1 MYSLFPARAKRL
13 AAGFVLLG
21 TLCVAQTFTGTI
33 LGHVEDSSGA
43 VIPGAKVQVRELATN
58 VERNGSTNELG
69 YYEFPL
75 LPPGTY
81 QVMVEH
87 PGFKRFSRSNL
98 KLETG
103 QRMEVTATMTPGEL
117 VETVE
122 VTGESPLL
130 QTTVSSVGQVIENK
144 RVMEMPLSNRNLL
157 QLVSLVSG
165 VYDRGATAAPAT
177 TGSVAF
183 GRWTSNGGMT
193 NTNEFMLDGA
203 TAILANM
210 NAASI
215 IPTIDAIEEFKI
227 HTNAM
232 SAEFGRTGG
241 AVINATYRSGTN
253 TPHGT
258 VYEFWKNRV
267 LNANTWLN
275 NSNGTTRD
283 FLNIHTF
290 GYSIGGPVVL
300 PKVYDGRNR
309 TFFFHNYEGYRD
321 VLPSRQILTVPTQA
335 EIGGNFSER
344 RNQSGSLIL
353 IYDPLTTTAVPGQA
367 NRYTRQPFAGNIV
380 PAARMDPVGK
390 NLASYYPAPNTTPPD
405 PYSNLRNYFA
415 APSGKNRQ
423 NEWSIKADHNL
434 NQGQRLFV
442 RYSESSQGGGAANLF
457 GGAPE
462 CKNCLK
468 PGNPA
473 GAYSARGGGSDLF
486 IYPKNAVVGY
496 THTLSPTTVLDMRYS
511 VNRQLLSRLPQ
522 SSGFDITTLGYSQQL
537 ASLLWYPVY
546 PTINVSDYECL
557 GCRSNGDYLRRGD
570 TTHAVQGSVTKMMG
584 AHTIKAGGDFRLFRY
599 ADLQAYDI
607 NLTFSF
613 NRAWT
618 QQDPYAG
625 NALAGWGLASLL
637 LGTPA
642 SGSTRIPASVAVQFF
657 YGSAYIQDD
666 WRLSNRLTLNLG
678 FRYDIETPYTER
690 YNRTSS
696 FDPSV
701 RNSATARD
709 PRALGG
715 LQFMGKDISSRY
727 RNEIDRNNVGPRVGL
742 AYKFA
747 PNFVLRAAY
756 GIFYQPSLV
765 YGYGQTQ
772 FGADGYDSTTPFVGT
787 VDGGLTPSRYLRDP
801 FPEGVVPP
809 QGNALGADTLLGRS
823 VSSQLRDT
831 VIPYSQQYN
840 AGLQYQ
846 IKSWLIDAGY
856 VGSHTVKQPIN
867 LSMTQID
874 PRYMPLGNDL
884 RRQVPNPYLGLVTAG
899 SYANPTVAYGDLLKP
914 FPHFGSVTN
923 IFASIGDSN
932 YQSMQARLER
942 RFARGYSILAVYTW
956 GKNIGNVG
964 ERYHVGNSIQ
974 NNYDLRS
981 ERALSPFDV
990 AHRLV
995 LSYLWELPFGK
1006 GKAFGGS
1013 LPKAAD
1019 LLVSGW
1025 QVNGIT
1031 TFQSGTP
1038 LSVGL
1043 YTSVTCCGAGQ
1054 RPNSTGRP
1062 AKLPSSERT
1071 VDRWIDAGAFSQP
1084 DPYTFGNTS
1093 WMSPELRGPGTNSWT
1108 VSFFKNTPITERV
1121 QTQLRA
1127 EFFNFFNHP
1136 MWGAPGTSWGS
1147 PSYGRVFSKSGNRSG
1162 QLGLKVI
1169 F

>member
-1 MYSLFPARAKRL
+1 MSGLQLSGARFAVALLLL
-13 AAGFVLLG
+13 A
-21 TLCVAQTFTGTI
+21 TLCSAQTFTGTL
-33 LGHVEDSSGA
+33 LGTVQDSSGA
-43 VIPGAKVQVRELATN
+43 VIQGAKVQVRELETNIERSGATN
-58 VERNGSTNELG
+58 DLG
-69 YYEFPL
+69 YYELPL
-75 LPPGTY
+75 LPPGSY
-81 QVMVEH
+81 QLIVEH
-87 PGFKRFSRSNL
+87 PGFKRFVRSNL
-98 KLETG
+98 RLEIG
-103 QRMEVTATMTPGEL
+103 QRMEIPATLTPGEL
-117 VETVE
+117 AETVE
-122 VTGESPLL
+122 VTAESPLL
-130 QTTVSSVGQVIENK
+130 QTTASSVSQLIENK
-144 RVMEMPLSNRNLL
+144 RVVDMPLSNRNLL

-232 SAEFGRTGG
+232 NAEFGRTGG

-253 TPHGT
+253 VPHGT

-267 LNANTWLN
+267 LNANSWLN
-275 NSNGTTRD
+275 NSNGRTRD

-290 GYSIGGPVVL
+290 GYSVGGPVLL

-321 VLPSRQILTVPTQA
+321 VLPSRQILTVPTEA
-335 EIGGNFSER
+335 EKGGDFSQR
-344 RNQSGSLIL
+344 RDLNGRLIA

-367 NRYTRQPFAGNIV
+367 NKYTRQPFVNNVI

-390 NLASYYPAPNTTPPD
+390 SLAAYYPAPNAAPPD
-405 PYSNLRNYFA
+405 PYTNLRNYHA
-415 APSGKNRQ
+415 SPSGKNTQ
-423 NEWSIKADHNL
+423 TEWSVKIDHNL
-434 NQGQRLFV
+434 NQAQRLFA

-457 GGAPE
+457 GSTPE

-473 GAYSARGGGSDLF
+473 GSYSARGGGSDLF
-486 IYPKNAVVGY
+486 IYPRNAVVGY
-496 THTLSPTTVLDMRYS
+496 THTLSPTTVLDLRYS

-522 SSGFDITTLGYSQQL
+522 SSGFDVTTLGYSKEL
-537 ASLLWYPVY
+537 ASILWYPSFPSVS
-546 PTINVSDYECL
+546 VSDYECL

-570 TTHAVQGSVTKMMG
+570 LTHAAQGSVTKMMG
-584 AHTIKAGGDFRLFRY
+584 AHTIKAGGDLRLFRY

-613 NRAWT
+613 NRGWT

-625 NALAGWGLASLL
+625 NSLAGWGLASML
-637 LGTPA
+637 LGLPA
-642 SGSTRIPASVAVQFF
+642 SGSSRIPASVAVQFW

-666 WRLSNRLTLNLG
+666 WRLTSRLTLNLG
-678 FRYDIETPYTER
+678 LRYDLETPYTER

-696 FDPSV
+696 FDLTV
-701 RNSATARD
+701 RNSATARY
-709 PRALGG
+709 PSAVGG
-715 LQFMGKDISSRY
+715 LQFMGKDIPSRY
-727 RNEIDRNNVGPRVGL
+727 RNEMDKNNFGPRVGL
-742 AYKFA
+742 AYKFS
-747 PNFVLRAAY
+747 PNFVVRAAY

-772 FGADGYDSTTPFVGT
+772 FGADGYDSTTPFVGSI
-787 VDGGLTPSRYLRDP
+787 DGGLTPSRYMRNP
-801 FPEGVVPP
+801 FPDGLVLPL
-809 QGNALGADTLLGRS
+809 GNALGADTLLGRGI
-823 VSSQLRDT
+823 SSQLRST
-831 VIPYSQQYN
+831 AIAYSQQYN
-840 AGLQYQ
+840 LGLQYQ
-846 IKSWLIDAGY
+846 IKSWLIDLGY
-856 VGSHTVKQPIN
+856 VGSHSLKQPIN
-867 LSMTQID
+867 VSMTQID
-874 PRYMPLGNDL
+874 PQYMPLGNEL
-884 RRQVPNPYLGLVTAG
+884 RKQVTNPFLGLVTAG
-899 SYANPTVAYGDLLKP
+899 SYANPTIAYSDLLKP
-914 FPHFGSVTN
+914 FPQ
-923 IFASIGDSN
+923 FASVRNILATVGNSN
-932 YQSMQARLER
+932 YNSLQARLER

-964 ERYHVGNSIQ
+964 ERYHTGNSIQ

-981 ERALSPFDV
+981 ERALSPFDI

-1006 GKAFGGS
+1006 EKPMANS

-1019 LLVSGW
+1019 VLVSGW

-1043 YTSVTCCGAGQ
+1043 YTTVTCCGAGQ
-1054 RPNSTGRP
+1054 RPNSTGKS
-1062 AKLPSSERT
+1062 AKLPDSQRT
-1071 VDRWIDAGAFSQP
+1071 LGRYIDAGAFSQP
-1084 DPYTFGNTS
+1084 APYTFGNTT
-1093 WMSPELRGPGTNSWT
+1093 WMSPELRGTGTNSWT
-1108 VSFFKNTPITERV
+1108 VSFFKNTSITERLK
-1121 QTQLRA
+1121 TQLRA

-1136 MWGAPGTSWGS
+1136 RWNAPGTSWGS
-1147 PSYGRVFSKSGNRSG
+1147 PTYGRVFNKSGNRSG
-1162 QLGLKVI
+1162 QVGLKVV